1 MRTRLRLL
9 AVSASIALTSF
20 AMPSRGDAQAL
31 PGTSLYATGEEI
43 FVRFV
48 SYDAAYRNDL
58 YFFAYVGQSPVDA
71 QYLFTNQTAIPGSER
86 QVLGGFTPG
95 QEIVFGIYVYDQAR
109 GRYYTYYSGA
119 PSNNPDG
126 VQHVQLWQIADGKY
140 TLRVGFEDLYG
151 GGDKDYNDL
160 IFEVSGVTHMV
171 TPEPVTIA
179 LLGSGLVGMGGVNL
193 LRRRRQKATDVE
205 PAV

>member
-1 MRTRLRLL
+1 MTNRLRLL
-9 AVSASIALTSF
+9 TASAFIALGLLAS
-20 AMPSRGDAQAL
+20 AGRAQSQAL

-58 YFFAYVGQSPVDA
+58 YFFAYVGQSTANA
-71 QYLFTNQTAIPGSER
+71 QYLFTNQTAVPGSQT
-86 QVLGGFTPG
+86 QVLGSFNPG

-126 VQHVQLWQIADGKY
+126 VQHVQLSQTGDGKY
-140 TLRVGFEDLYG
+140 RIRVGFEDLYG

-171 TPEPVTIA
+171 TPEPFTIA
-179 LLGSGLVGMGGVNL
+179 LVGSGLLGMGGVNL
-193 LRRRRQKATDVE
+193 VRRRRQKPTDVE
-205 PAV
+205 TAV